1 VIPGCPKGMATDPDF
16 HIKPRRATLNH
27 APRVYPVHRLRRQRA
42 GATGCRTEERAFG
55 PSSIPAASIAC
66 RGSVP
71 GCDVP
76 ASRGAWFVPK
86 SMRLQPERS
95 CSSVRRLDAV
105 HRTDRAVSVT
115 PGDGV
120 GGTFRVWRRRNYLSA
135 LGRSATAP
143 DLADLTAT
151 RRFRPSVPRQSN
163 RWIRPKADPR
173 PQLCGCRMLPQSDR
187 CPAERGR
194 LGGLE
199 GHSFQRHEIAATA
212 IKPHP
217 DRVLC

>member
-1 VIPGCPKGMATDPDF
+1 M
-16 HIKPRRATLNH
+16 RRHGLS
-27 APRVYPVHRLRRQRA
+27 VLQRA
-42 GATGCRTEERAFG
+42 PGFEIGGDPRLPERYGNRSGLSYQAPPRGAESCATRRSDSSASPSACRCDRLQNGREAFG
-55 PSSIPAASIAC
+55 PSPIPAASITC

-120 GGTFRVWRRRNYLSA
+120 GGTFRVWRRRP
-135 LGRSATAP
+135 GATCPLWGHRLP
-143 DLADLTAT
+143 DLTT
-151 RRFRPSVPRQSN
+151 SPECPQWRSQPTFTGRRARTPM
-163 RWIRPKADPR
+163 
-173 PQLCGCRMLPQSDR
+173 CR
-187 CPAERGR
+187 
-194 LGGLE
+194 
-199 GHSFQRHEIAATA
+199 
-212 IKPHP
+212 
-217 DRVLC
+217 